1 MSTSSSE
8 VSFKQYGGNA
18 AENYERYFVPTI
30 GAPFATALLNA
41 AALHVGER
49 VLDIACDTGV
59 VTRLAA

>member
-30 GAPFATALLNA
+30 GAPFATALLDTA
-41 AALHVGER
+41 AP
-49 VLDIACDTGV
+49 
-59 VTRLAA
+59 RLVSASSTSHAAQES